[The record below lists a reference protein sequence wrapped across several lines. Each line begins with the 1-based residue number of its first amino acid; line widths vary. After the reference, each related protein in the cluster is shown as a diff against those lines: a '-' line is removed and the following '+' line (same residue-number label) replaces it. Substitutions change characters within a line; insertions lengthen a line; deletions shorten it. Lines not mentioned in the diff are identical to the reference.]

1 MKATFLLLLVVLTA
15 CGIKNKQEK
24 EAAELSEKSSTIT
37 LYLGTYTGEGSH
49 GIYQAVFD
57 DKTGELSG
65 LQTSAKLKNPSFQST
80 DQDGN
85 FLLSINEIGQRK
97 GMVMIYRINAE
108 QGQLTALDSFS
119 TQGSGPCYVSFDDKN
134 QVVLAANYVSGN
146 VIAVPI
152 DKDGKVSSASSVYQH
167 EGTGPVGDRQEG
179 PHAHSVIPGPSGKY
193 IYSADLG
200 ADKIYV
206 YTITDG
212 QLTLYREIITAPG
225 HGPRHMAFH
234 PSKKAMAV
242 INELSNSVSVYT
254 PDETGCFSVLLAT
267 YPTLPDEFKEFN
279 KGADIHYSPDG
290 NWLFASNRGH
300 NSIVSFKIDSE
311 SMELELAAFSKEN
324 IDWTRNFAV
333 SPSGRHLLAANRNG
347 NNITVYRIDQQSGEL
362 HYTGNSLAL
371 SQPVCITM
379 LP

>member
-1 MKATFLLLLVVLTA
+1 MKASFLLMLVVLTA

-24 EAAELSEKSSTIT
+24 ATNIQSNIIT

-49 GIYQAVFD
+49 GIYQAVFND
-57 DKTGELSG
+57 ESGEISN
-65 LQTSAKLKNPSFQST
+65 LQTSAALKNPSFQSIG
-80 DQDGN
+80 QDGSL
-85 FLLSINEIGQRK
+85 LLSVSESGQRN
-97 GMVMIYRINAE
+97 GMVMVYRINAE
-108 QGQLTALDSFS
+108 NGNLTALDSFS

-152 DKDGKVSSASSVYQH
+152 NKDGKVSSAASVYQH
-167 EGTGPVGDRQEG
+167 EGTGPVKDRQER
-179 PHAHSVIPGPSGKY
+179 PHAHSIVPGPEGKY

-206 YTITDG
+206 YTINDG
-212 QLTLYREIITAPG
+212 QFTLYRELITSAG

-234 PSKKAMAV
+234 PSGKAMAV
-242 INELSNSVSVYT
+242 INELSNTVSVYM
-254 PDETGCFSVLLAT
+254 PDETGCFSVHLAT
-267 YPTLPDEFKEFN
+267 YPTLPNHFTEFS
-279 KGADIHYSPDG
+279 KGADIHYSPNG

-300 NSIVSFKIDSE
+300 NSIVSFKVDKTN
-311 SMELELAAFSKEN
+311 MELERTAFCKEN
-324 IDWTRNFAV
+324 IDWTRNFAI
-333 SPSGRHLLAANRNG
+333 SPSGKHLLAANRNS
-347 NNITVYRIDQQSGEL
+347 NNISIYRIDEHSGAL
-362 HYTGNSLAL
+362 HYTGNTITL

>member
-1 MKATFLLLLVVLTA
+1 MKATLFLMLVVLSA
-15 CGIKNKQEK
+15 CGIKNKQEN
-24 EAAELSEKSSTIT
+24 ATTVQSNQSSIIT

-49 GIYQAVFD
+49 GIYQAVFND
-57 DKTGELSG
+57 ETGVLSD
-65 LQTSAKLKNPSFQST
+65 LQPAAKLKNPSFQSVNE
-80 DQDGN
+80 DGDM
-85 FLLSINEIGQRK
+85 LLSVSESGQGK
-97 GMVMIYRINAE
+97 GLVMIYRIDAE

-119 TQGSGPCYVSFDDKN
+119 SQGTAPCYVSFDKKN
-134 QVVLAANYVSGN
+134 QIVLTANYLSGN

-152 DKDGKVSSASSVYQH
+152 EANGSVTKKASVYQH
-167 EGTGPVGDRQEG
+167 EGTGPVIDRQEG
-179 PHAHSVIPGPSGKY
+179 PHAHSIVPGPEGKY

-206 YTITDG
+206 YTIGDK
-212 QLTLYREIITAPG
+212 QLNFYREINTAPG
-225 HGPRHMAFH
+225 DGPRHLAFH
-234 PSKKAMAV
+234 PSAKAMAV
-242 INELSNSVSVYT
+242 INELSNTVSVYT

-267 YPTLPDEFKEFN
+267 YPTLPDDFKEFS

-300 NSIVSFKIDSE
+300 NSIVSFKVDNT
-311 SMELELAAFSKEN
+311 SMELELAAFNKEK

-333 SPSGRHLLAANRNG
+333 SPSGRHLLAANRNS
-347 NNITVYRIDQQSGEL
+347 NSITVYRIDQQSGAL
-362 HYTGNSLAL
+362 QYTGNSLAL